1 MRLLP
6 CSKRSRTD
14 KEMQGPDGDMA
25 DSLSDAK
32 ADFRYSEAALCR
44 KNVAESIAMKYPK
57 RRAVRWGHKYG
68 VPQARCGD
76 DSPHCSSLCMQTT
89 SKETFVHIPTAF
101 TRRITAAW
109 GRGLRHSLCA
119 LGMAGALWGG
129 AGAAHAQSDTSLVL
143 SALPLASMVAVASQG
158 GASEDVLA
166 APLLVSGVG
175 ASLLVEGVDA
185 SAHGVV
191 YVVKNVATGASA
203 VLEVSGNAVGAAS
216 VGVGTVIQSSAI
228 GAGVVLSAAGKVLAF
243 IPNAVGKAL
252 MHNER
257 L

>member
-1 MRLLP
+1 MPLL
-6 CSKRSRTD
+6 
-14 KEMQGPDGDMA
+14 
-25 DSLSDAK
+25 
-32 ADFRYSEAALCR
+32 
-44 KNVAESIAMKYPK
+44 
-57 RRAVRWGHKYG
+57 HKYR
-68 VPQARCGD
+68 VPLVQTGD
-76 DSPHCSSLCMQTT
+76 DSPHCSSHCVQTT
-89 SKETFVHIPTAF
+89 FKETFVNQPTTF

-119 LGMAGALWGG
+119 LGMAGALWG
-129 AGAAHAQSDTSLVL
+129 AGTAHAQSDTSLVL

-158 GASEDVLA
+158 GASDEVLA

-175 ASLLVEGVDA
+175 ASLLVESVEA
-185 SAHGVV
+185 SANGVV

-203 VLEVSGNAVGAAS
+203 VLEVSGNAAGAAS
-216 VGVGTVIQSSAI
+216 VGVGTVVQSSAI
-228 GAGVVLSAAGKVLAF
+228 GAGVILSAAGKVLAY

>member
-1 MRLLP
+1 MPL
-6 CSKRSRTD
+6 
-14 KEMQGPDGDMA
+14 
-25 DSLSDAK
+25 
-32 ADFRYSEAALCR
+32 RYKSGGE
-44 KNVAESIAMKYPK
+44 N
-57 RRAVRWGHKYG
+57 
-68 VPQARCGD
+68 ARGGD
-76 DSPHCSSLCMQTT
+76 DSPHCSSFRLQTIF
-89 SKETFVHIPTAF
+89 KETVVNPSTAL
-101 TRRITAAW
+101 TRTVTTAW
-109 GRGLRHSLCA
+109 GRGLRRSLCA
-119 LGMAGALWGG
+119 LGMAGALWG
-129 AGAAHAQSDTSLVL
+129 AGVAHAQSDTSLVL

-175 ASLLVEGVDA
+175 ASLLVEGVEA
-185 SAHGVV
+185 SANGVV

-203 VLEVSGNAVGAAS
+203 VLEVSGNAAGAAS